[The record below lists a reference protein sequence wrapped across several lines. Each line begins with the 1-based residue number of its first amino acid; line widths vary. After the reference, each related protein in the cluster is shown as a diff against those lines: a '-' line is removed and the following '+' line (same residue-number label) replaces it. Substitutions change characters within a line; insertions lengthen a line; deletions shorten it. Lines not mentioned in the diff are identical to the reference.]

1 MSDFP
6 NQELTGAEQL
16 VLVSNLASGQSTRC
30 VMKTSI
36 FLALLFLALI
46 FQVRP
51 TTHLFAR
58 GEEVAADSAAQQNKL
73 CTVQREEMEV
83 FASYLKEG
91 IASPQVLVTKTVPAH
106 ADVDALNLQLA
117 AQG

>member
-1 MSDFP
+1 MYGKAT

-36 FLALLFLALI
+36 FLALPFLALI

-51 TTHLFAR
+51 TKHLFAR

-73 CTVQREEMEV
+73 CTVQGEEMEV
-83 FASYLKEG
+83 FASYLKE
-91 IASPQVLVTKTVPAH
+91 I
-106 ADVDALNLQLA
+106 LQKNSWVSSGSGSLPSE
-117 AQG
+117 